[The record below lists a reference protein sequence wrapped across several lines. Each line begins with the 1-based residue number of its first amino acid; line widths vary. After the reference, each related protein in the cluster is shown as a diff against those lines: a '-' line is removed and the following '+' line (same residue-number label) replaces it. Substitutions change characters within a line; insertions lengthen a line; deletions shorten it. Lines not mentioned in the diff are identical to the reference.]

1 MPFTRFTQNSIIIT
15 LVTVET
21 LQIIVLLATIVT
33 DYTFEYRKDL
43 RVIKSKKDFLIFFI
57 PFFWVMPMLKSIIK
71 YWNNLT

>member
-1 MPFTRFTQNSIIIT
+1 MMNSIIII
-15 LVTVET
+15 LIIVET
-21 LQIIVLLATIVT
+21 FQILVLLATIIT
-33 DYTFEYRKDL
+33 DYENNSDKYRKDM

>member
-1 MPFTRFTQNSIIIT
+1 MKSIIII
-15 LVTVET
+15 LIIVET
-21 LQIIVLLATIVT
+21 FQILVLLATIIT
-33 DYTFEYRKDL
+33 DYENNSDKYRKDM

>member
-1 MPFTRFTQNSIIIT
+1 MNSIIIT

-21 LQIIVLLATIVT
+21 LQIIVLLATIIT
-33 DYTFEYRKDL
+33 DYENNSDKYRKDM
-43 RVIKSKKDFLIFFI
+43 RVIRSKKDFLIFFI